1 MSVAELIKQ
10 VKALP
15 AREREKLFLAILAL
29 QSLYFFRLVAF
40 LDLVRNR
47 SGLGGVLRWVL
58 QCLKPC
64 AIVGGPANRT
74 STMNGGAAAFEFLR
88 AEDPRDPVRRSR

>member
-64 AIVGGPANRT
+64 AIVGGPVDGLPRNRMCT
-74 STMNGGAAAFEFLR
+74 HISCEPNWL
-88 AEDPRDPVRRSR
+88 VLS